1 MRPARL
7 RLVLFATTLGWA
19 GSGLAA
25 PTPATAPTTT
35 PATAPVL
42 TLAQAMAHPDWI
54 GPPVEQLWWTAD
66 SRHVAYTLKRAGS
79 PVRDVWRQAA
89 AGGPAERLDA
99 AALAEADA
107 ANPVFDARRTRMA
120 YLRHGDV
127 FVVHL
132 ADGRRQQLTHGPAE
146 ETDLRFA
153 ADGGGLLWR
162 VGAEWRG
169 WRFAEGHERTIAV
182 LKTED
187 DPQAPPA
194 PDLLRDAELRL
205 IVTLA
210 RQREER
216 AALAAEAARQRAAD
230 PSRSVAPIHL
240 GSDVVLAASQLS
252 SDGRHLLVALE
263 PKGFDAGR
271 RGQMPIFITES
282 GYEDSEEVRTRVGR
296 NPPSGQSFRLIDLA
310 DGRVTPI
317 DLAALPGI
325 TDDPLADLRRRHQQ
339 PALEGLRPVR
349 LMEVRFGPDG
359 TPLAMLRSVDNK
371 DRWIVRIDR
380 ESAALATVHRLTDP
394 AWINW
399 NFNDFGVLP
408 DGRAWWLSEESGFSH
423 LYVEDGRRARAL
435 SSGRWEASLP
445 VLAADASAFF
455 VLCNR
460 AWPGD
465 YEICRVPLAGGEVRE
480 LTAIDAVEDFSL
492 SPDGRQLALRWSR
505 RFTPPQAGVVGIDGG
520 ELRKLTDTRSAEFRA
535 FPWRDPQLVQV
546 PSRHGAGTIWGK
558 LHAPVSMQPGRS
570 YPVVM
575 FVHGAGYLQNVH
587 QRWPQYFREQMFHQ
601 LLADRGYLVLDLD
614 FRASE
619 GYGRDWRTA
628 IYRQMGRPEL
638 EDYLDGIEYLVA
650 NHQAD
655 RARIG
660 IYGGSYGGFIAL
672 MAMFKQP
679 GVYQAGAALRPVTD
693 WRHYQHPYTS
703 NILDT
708 PELGPEV
715 YIASSPIE
723 HAEGL
728 QGRLLIAHGMMDDN
742 VFYQDAVR
750 LAQRLIELRKHGWE
764 LASYPLERHGYVQ
777 PEAWYD
783 QYRRILE
790 LMDETLR
797 PEGAA
802 PP

>member
-1 MRPARL
+1 MRTVFRPAL
-7 RLVLFATTLGWA
+7 LVAALASATTA
-19 GSGLAA
+19 LAK
-25 PTPATAPTTT
+25 PS
-35 PATAPVL
+35 PVHGNGR
-42 TLAQAMAHPDWI
+42 TETISLAQAMDHPDWI
-54 GPPVEQLWWTAD
+54 GPPVEQLWWSAD
-66 SRHVAYTLKRAGS
+66 STHVAYTKKRAGS
-79 PVRDVWRQAA
+79 PVRDVFRQPA
-89 AGGPAERLDA
+89 AGGAAVRLEGA
-99 AALAEADA
+99 SLAEADA
-107 ANPVFDARRTRMA
+107 PQPVFDAARTRMA

-127 FVVHL
+127 FVVTL
-132 ADGRRQQLTHGPAE
+132 ADGVRQQLTQGPEE

-162 VGAEWRG
+162 VGPEWRG
-169 WRFAEGHERTIAV
+169 WRFAEGRERTLAL
-182 LKTED
+182 LKAER
-187 DPQAPPA
+187 DPQAPPP
-194 PDLLRDAELRL
+194 PDALREVELRL
-205 IVTLA
+205 ITTLA

-216 AALAAEAARQRAAD
+216 AALAAEAAAQRDAD
-230 PSRSVAPIHL
+230 PTRSIAPTYL
-240 GSDVVLAASQLS
+240 GDDVVLAASHLS
-252 SDGRHLLVALE
+252 TDGRHLLVALE
-263 PKGFDAGR
+263 PKDTDPGR
-271 RGQMPIFITES
+271 RGQMPVFITES
-282 GYEDSEEVRTRVGR
+282 GYEESEPVRTRVGR
-296 NPPSGQSFRLIDLA
+296 NPPVGQSFRLVDLA
-310 DGRVTPI
+310 DGRVATL
-317 DLAALPGI
+317 DLATLPGI
-325 TDDPLADLRRRHQQ
+325 DVDPLAELRRRHQQ
-339 PALEGLRPVR
+339 PPLSGLRPVR
-349 LMEVRFGPDG
+349 LMDLRFGPDG
-359 TPLAMLRSVDNK
+359 SPLAMLRSVDNK

-380 ESAALATVHRLTDP
+380 ADASIATVHRLTDP

-399 NFNDFGVLP
+399 NFNDFGLLP
-408 DGRAWWLSEESGFSH
+408 DGRAWWLSEQSGFSH

-435 SSGRWEASLP
+435 TSGRWEASLP
-445 VLAADASAFF
+445 VLDAEARHFLF
-455 VLCNR
+455 LCNR

-465 YEICRVPLAGGEVRE
+465 YEICRVPVAGGEVRE

-492 SPDGRQLALRWSR
+492 SPDGRQIALRWSR
-505 RFTPPQAGVVGIDGG
+505 RFTPPQTGVVGVEGG
-520 ELRKLTDTRSAEFRA
+520 EVRRLTDTRSAAFRA
-535 FPWRDPQLVQV
+535 IPWRDPELVQV

-558 LHAPVSMQPGRS
+558 LHAPPVMQPGRR

-638 EDYLDGIEYLVA
+638 EDYQDGIEYLVA
-650 NHQAD
+650 HHQAD
-655 RARIG
+655 RDRIG

-679 GVYQAGAALRPVTD
+679 GVYRAGAALRPVTD

-742 VFYQDAVR
+742 VLYQDAVR

>member
-1 MRPARL
+1 MPLLRMPCMPRVALHPAL
-7 RLVLFATTLGWA
+7 LAVAL
-19 GSGLAA
+19 GLAGHSHAASA
-25 PTPATAPTTT
+25 PEASPP
-35 PATAPVL
+35 L
-42 TLAQAMAHPDWI
+42 TLAQIMAHPDWI
-54 GPPVEQLWWTAD
+54 GPPVEQLWWSAD
-66 SRHVAYTLKRAGS
+66 SQHVVYPLKRAGS
-79 PVRDVWRQAA
+79 PVRELWRQAA
-89 AGGPAERLDA
+89 TGGTAERLEG
-99 AALAEADA
+99 AALATADA
-107 ANPVFDARRTRMA
+107 AQPVFDAGRTRMA
-120 YLRHGDV
+120 YLRNGDV
-127 FVVHL
+127 FVVTL
-132 ADGRRQQLTHGPAE
+132 ANGQRQQLTHSSAE
-146 ETDLRFA
+146 EADLRFA

-162 VGAEWRG
+162 VGNEWRG
-169 WRFAEGHERTIAV
+169 WRFSAGHERSLAV
-182 LKTED
+182 LKTER
-187 DPQAPPA
+187 DPQAAAPA
-194 PDLLRDAELRL
+194 DALREVELRL
-205 IVTLA
+205 IETLA
-210 RQREER
+210 RQRSDR
-216 AALAAEAARQRAAD
+216 KALAAEAALQRATD
-230 PSRSVAPIHL
+230 PTRSIAPIYL
-240 GSDVVLAASQLS
+240 GDDVSLAASSLS

-263 PKGFDAGR
+263 PKDADPGR
-271 RGQMPIFITES
+271 RGRMPIFITES
-282 GYEDSEEVRTRVGR
+282 GYEEYEEVRPRVGR
-296 NPPSGQSFRLIDLA
+296 NIPTGQSFRLIDLH
-310 DGRVTPI
+310 DGRSLTLDLATLPGIAVDP
-317 DLAALPGI
+317 LAAL
-325 TDDPLADLRRRHQQ
+325 RREHGQ

-349 LMEVRFGPDG
+349 LMGLQFGPDG
-359 TPLAMLRSVDNK
+359 TPFAMLRSVDNK
-371 DRWIVRIDR
+371 DRWIVRIER
-380 ESAALATVHRLTDP
+380 ESGRFRTVHQLTDP

-399 NFNDFGVLP
+399 NFNEFGVLP

-423 LYVEDGRRARAL
+423 LYVEDGRRAKAL
-435 SSGRWEASLP
+435 TSGRWEASTP
-445 VLAADASAFF
+445 VLDATARHFLF
-455 VLCNR
+455 LCNR

-465 YEICRVPLAGGEVRE
+465 YEICRVPVTGGEVRE
-480 LTAIDAVEDFSL
+480 LTAIDAVEDFAL
-492 SPDGRQLALRWSR
+492 SPDGQRIALRWSR

-520 ELRKLTDTRSAEFRA
+520 DVTRLTDTRSAAFRA
-535 FPWRDPQLVQV
+535 IPWRDPERVQV

-558 LHAPVSMQPGRS
+558 LHKPSTMQPGRL

-638 EDYLDGIEYLVA
+638 EDYADGIEYLVA
-650 NHQAD
+650 QHQAD
-655 RARIG
+655 RSRIG

-708 PELGPEV
+708 PELGPQV
-715 YIASSPIE
+715 YVDSSPIE